1 MAIGKFYQLEKVL
14 KRMKKLNKK
23 PQSNTQYEL
32 VHQYE
37 LTDQNIDVLTAPSDQ
52 NGSIWIM
59 MLCPAVNFFK
69 FVSLLFIFNVVS
81 LNYIGITM
89 GLTSLLQIDPY
100 LLFILSAIFESIGI
114 SICFINDRIGRK
126 KALFAYMFLMSVA
139 FVIVAFLP
147 DNAHLSLLFVIKIMT
162 FLFARTML
170 SASFNTLFVFTAEFF
185 DVKIRNTALT
195 ILGSFGFAFSLIS
208 PQINML
214 KSMVWAPLPFLI
226 YATTGFFSC
235 LILSFLPETY
245 HKK

>member
-1 MAIGKFYQLEKVL
+1 MAMGKFDQLEQVL

-23 PQSNTQYEL
+23 PQLNTQYEV

-37 LTDQNIDVLTAPSDQ
+37 LNDQNIDVLTKPSNQDD
-52 NGSIWIM
+52 SIWAM
-59 MLCPAVNFFK
+59 MLCPAANFFK

-100 LLFILSAIFESIGI
+100 LTFILSAIFELAGI
-114 SICFINDRIGRK
+114 SICFVNDRIGRK
-126 KALFAYMFLMSVA
+126 RALFTYMFLMSVSS
-139 FVIVAFLP
+139 VIVAFLP
-147 DNAHLSLLFVIKIMT
+147 DDAHLSPLLVIKTII
-162 FLFARTML
+162 FLVARTML
-170 SASFNTLFVFTAEFF
+170 SASYNTLFVFTAEFF
-185 DVKIRNTALT
+185 DVKIRNTAIT
-195 ILGSFGFAFSLIS
+195 ILGSFGFIFSLIS

-226 YATTGFFSC
+226 YATTGFLSC